1 MLTKFVPCYFRAPK
15 SIYIPCASL
24 NKVVLGNLR
33 IVSINKVNSPPC
45 KKFMS
50 NGHNKQMYLVGD

>member
-1 MLTKFVPCYFRAPK
+1 MLIKFVPCYFRAPK

-24 NKVVLGNLR
+24 NKVVLGTLR
-33 IVSINKVNSPPC
+33 IVSINKFNNPR

-50 NGHNKQMYLVGD
+50 DGYDHFILFSPIK